1 MKDHDTS
8 GAPTGD
14 ARPDDGDPKNCDTDV
29 LFDGDGLYTSVQ
41 QAIEQDGILAG
52 FAPGQLHDYGGQDG
66 DSRNNH
72 EAVGDMFDND
82 NRPSLGRA
90 SDWGT
95 GAARARG
102 SVPLWLLGAAGVSVV
117 LLGMGGY
124 GVMSQRAELQRQVET
139 LQAAAAES
147 IAPAEATRLRGS
159 AAQLADEND
168 ELRSRLEEVEAER
181 DALAESFA
189 TLEAE
194 LEARRSGL
202 ATSLAAAGTP
212 APARSEAPRPAAGPA
227 TGPASKSAVT
237 AAVKSTAKPA
247 VAAVDQSGWFVNFSS
262 SSSLDRAEAWAAKL
276 EPDAG
281 TVTINPVDN
290 GGRTLYRLRVVGL
303 ANRSEAASVAREL
316 ERAHGLDSLWIGN
329 Q

>member
-14 ARPDDGDPKNCDTDV
+14 AWSDDGGPKNSDTDV
-29 LFDGDGLYTSVQ
+29 VSDDDGLYTSVQ
-41 QAIEQDGILAG
+41 QAIEQEGILEG
-52 FAPGQLHDYGGQDG
+52 FAPGQLHDCDGRDG
-66 DSRNNH
+66 DSWDND
-72 EAVGDMFDND
+72 EAVSDMFDND
-82 NRPSLGRA
+82 NKPSLGHA

-95 GAARARG
+95 GAARARS
-102 SVPLWLLGAAGVSVV
+102 SVPLWLLGVAVASVV

-124 GVMSQRAELQRQVET
+124 GVISQRAELQRQVEA

-147 IAPAEATRLRGS
+147 IAPAEATRLRGG
-159 AAQLADEND
+159 AAQLADENA

-202 ATSLAAAGTP
+202 ATTLAAAGTP
-212 APARSEAPRPAAGPA
+212 APARSKATRPAAAPA
-227 TGPASKSAVT
+227 ARPASKPTVTPAVESA
-237 AAVKSTAKPA
+237 AKPA

-316 ERAHGLDSLWIGN
+316 EQAHGLDSLWIGN